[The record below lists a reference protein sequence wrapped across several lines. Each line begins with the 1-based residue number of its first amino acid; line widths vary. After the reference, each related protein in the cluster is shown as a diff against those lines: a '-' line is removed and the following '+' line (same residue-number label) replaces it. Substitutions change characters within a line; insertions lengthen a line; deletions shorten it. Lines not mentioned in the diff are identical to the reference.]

1 MGQKDLE
8 VLYEDL
14 LDFGIMIDKSFLKC
28 MDQLMQVLAM
38 LTMLV
43 IHSSSFSILLR
54 CLYER

>member
-28 MDQLMQVLAM
+28 MDQ
-38 LTMLV
+38 
-43 IHSSSFSILLR
+43 
-54 CLYER
+54 